1 MLHLQAF
8 IAKRKP
14 IMQCLFLFFC
24 QEQIKKR
31 KKAKK
36 RIVTYSLKIE
46 ILQAYSLVLIQVRN
60 IIIFGLYNI
69 YQCYS

>member
-1 MLHLQAF
+1 MFNLHAF
-8 IAKRKP
+8 IVKRKP
-14 IMQCLFLFFC
+14 IMQCFFIFFC

-46 ILQAYSLVLIQVRN
+46 ILQAYSLVPIQVRN

-69 YQCYS
+69 Y

>member
-14 IMQCLFLFFC
+14 IMQCLFFFFFC

-36 RIVTYSLKIE
+36 IIVTYSLKIE
-46 ILQAYSLVLIQVRN
+46 ILQAYSLVPMQVRN

-69 YQCYS
+69 YQC

>member
-14 IMQCLFLFFC
+14 IMQCLFFFC

-46 ILQAYSLVLIQVRN
+46 ILQAYSLVPIQVRN

-69 YQCYS
+69 YQC